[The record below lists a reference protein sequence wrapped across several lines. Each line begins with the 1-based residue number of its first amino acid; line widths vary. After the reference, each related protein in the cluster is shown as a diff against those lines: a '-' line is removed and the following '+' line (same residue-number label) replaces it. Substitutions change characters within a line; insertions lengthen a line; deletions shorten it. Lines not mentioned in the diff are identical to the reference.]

1 MDAIKNI
8 AAKVTGKSED
18 LALPKGSIIL
28 VTGASGF
35 IGSHVVQ
42 EALNAGY
49 KVVGTARSDEK
60 AENTKKIFN
69 NNPNYSTTI
78 VKDFQHEGA
87 FDEAVQGVDSVIHV
101 ASDTSFDP
109 DPNKVVKP
117 TVAGVLS
124 ILRSAAK
131 SPSVKRFVLT
141 SSSTAALLPHPGKEI
156 TITKDDWNQE
166 ALDLAWAPPPYT
178 QDRAFAVY
186 AASKTEG
193 EKALWKF
200 VKEEKPKFIANT
212 VLPNYNMGK
221 ILPGGS
227 AGATGSGIPSLFKG
241 KESWA
246 VPQYMIDVIDD
257 ARLHVIAG
265 ALDPAIKNERIFA
278 FNVPFNWTDI
288 INILKELYPNSTS
301 IPKAPENEGR
311 DLSKVPNELGAKLL
325 KEWYGQDGYKPLKQS
340 VKENLEGQI

>member
-1 MDAIKNI
+1 METVKNI

-18 LALPKGSIIL
+18 LALPKGSTIL
-28 VTGASGF
+28 ITGASGF

-49 KVVGTARSDEK
+49 KVVGTARSEEK
-60 AENTKKIFN
+60 AQNTKKIFN
-69 NNPNYSTTI
+69 NNSNYSTAI

-101 ASDTSFDP
+101 ASDTTFDS
-109 DPNKVVKP
+109 DPNNVVKP

-141 SSSTAALLPHPGKEI
+141 SSSAAVLLPHPGKEVSV
-156 TITKDDWNQE
+156 TADDWNQE
-166 ALDLAWAPPPYT
+166 ALDLAWAPPPYNS
-178 QDRAFAVY
+178 DRAFAVY

-200 VKEEKPKFIANT
+200 VKEEKPQFVVNT

-221 ILPGGS
+221 VLPGGS
-227 AGATGSGIPSLFKG
+227 PGATGTGIPNLYKGEQQSLP
-241 KESWA
+241 
-246 VPQYMIDVIDD
+246 PQ
-257 ARLHVIAG
+257 
-265 ALDPAIKNERIFA
+265 
-278 FNVPFNWTDI
+278 
-288 INILKELYPNSTS
+288 
-301 IPKAPENEGR
+301 
-311 DLSKVPNELGAKLL
+311 
-325 KEWYGQDGYKPLKQS
+325 
-340 VKENLEGQI
+340 

>member
-1 MDAIKNI
+1 MDTIKNI
-8 AAKVTGKSED
+8 ASKVTGKSD
-18 LALPKGSIIL
+18 LALPKGSTIL

-87 FDEAVQGVDSVIHV
+87 FDAAVQGVDSIIHV
-101 ASDTSFDP
+101 ASDTTFDS

-117 TVAGVLS
+117 TVAGVTS

-141 SSSTAALLPHPGKEI
+141 SSSAAVLLPHPGKEVSV
-156 TITKDDWNQE
+156 TADDWNQE
-166 ALDLAWAPPPYT
+166 ALDLAWAPPPYEA
-178 QDRAFAVY
+178 DRAFAVY

-200 VKEEKPKFIANT
+200 VKDEKPNFIVNT
-212 VLPNYNMGK
+212 VREIKGREAEAVACLK
-221 ILPGGS
+221 GS
-227 AGATGSGIPSLFKG
+227 A
-241 KESWA
+241 
-246 VPQYMIDVIDD
+246 
-257 ARLHVIAG
+257 RLPPRSQADLVDIQPP
-265 ALDPAIKNERIFA
+265 LDHWERTFE
-278 FNVPFNWTDI
+278 TC
-288 INILKELYPNSTS
+288 
-301 IPKAPENEGR
+301 
-311 DLSKVPNELGAKLL
+311 
-325 KEWYGQDGYKPLKQS
+325 
-340 VKENLEGQI
+340 